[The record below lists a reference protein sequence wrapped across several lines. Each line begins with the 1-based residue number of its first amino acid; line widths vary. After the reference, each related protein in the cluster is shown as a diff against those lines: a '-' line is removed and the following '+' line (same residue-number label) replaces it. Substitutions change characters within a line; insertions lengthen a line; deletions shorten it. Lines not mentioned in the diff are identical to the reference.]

1 MLNLDYSLPLHPEPA
16 VERPR
21 LHPIDW
27 MRGIAMLLMVVD
39 HASTVLN
46 PGRLFLDSTWIGGLG
61 ANLAPAGSPWQFLT
75 RWITHLCAPTFVF
88 LAGTSLAMS
97 SAKRRALGIPWRDI
111 DRHVLVRGLIIVAL
125 ELWMALAFGMVLFQ
139 VLFALGAGMMCMV
152 LLRRVPPR
160 LLLAGSLAWI
170 VGGEAVTSA
179 LGLSFGGPAP
189 VWVGWLLV
197 PTVQKSLFLGIGG
210 GFAYPLL
217 GWLPLMA
224 LGWVYGGFLVTK
236 PARSSRDRV
245 LPLLGFG
252 AVSLATFAL
261 QRVWNAYGNFG
272 LARTD
277 DTLLRW
283 LQVNKYPPSL
293 AYVGLEL
300 GILFFVLAA
309 CFAFAGRRPVRKH
322 NPLLVFGQTAL
333 FFYLLHFHL
342 LRLVGLAV
350 TGGYRKPDWGL
361 GATYAAALG
370 ALLLLYPACRWYRG
384 FKARHPHGWARYV

>member
-1 MLNLDYSLPLHPEPA
+1 MLNPNYPLPLPPEPA
-16 VERPR
+16 ADGPR
-21 LHPIDW
+21 VHPIDW
-27 MRGIAMLLMVVD
+27 MRGIAMVLMVVD

-46 PGRLFLDSTWIGGLG
+46 PGRLFVDSIWIRGLG
-61 ANLAPAGSPWQFLT
+61 ADLMPAGSPWQFLT

-97 SAKRRALGIPWRDI
+97 SARRRAQGIPWRDI

-125 ELWMALAFGMVLFQ
+125 ELWMAVAFGMVLFQ

-152 LLRRVPPR
+152 MLRRVPPR
-160 LLLAGSLAWI
+160 ILLAGSLAWI
-170 VGGEAVTSA
+170 VGGEAVTAA
-179 LGLSFGGPAP
+179 LGVSFGAAAPA
-189 VWVGWLLV
+189 WAGGLLV
-197 PTVQKSLFLGIGG
+197 SSIRPSFVLGVGAG
-210 GFAYPLL
+210 VAYPLL

-224 LGWVYGGFLVTK
+224 LGWVYGGFLMAK

-252 AVSLATFAL
+252 AVALAAFAV
-261 QRVWNAYGNFG
+261 QRVWNGYGNFG

-283 LQVNKYPPSL
+283 LQVSKYPPSL

-300 GILFFVLAA
+300 GILFFALAA
-309 CFAFAGRRPVRKH
+309 CFAFAGRRPARKD

-333 FFYLLHFHL
+333 FFYVLHFHL
-342 LRLVGLAV
+342 LRLVGLVV
-350 TGGYRKPDWGL
+350 TGGYKKPDWGL

-370 ALLLLYPACRWYRG
+370 ALLLLYPACRWFRH
-384 FKARHPHGWARYV
+384 FKARHPDSWARYV